1 MIEAAC
7 DPPGPAV
14 APAFTR
20 ETMTRELAFL
30 RPRSIQ
36 EAVALLAE
44 HGDEAKVVAGSTALT
59 IMLRNRLI
67 DPAVLVSIG
76 AIPDLAARTVTNG
89 TLTLGALA
97 THRQVERDGAVRTAI
112 PVLADT
118 FGKVANVRVR
128 NAATVGGVMA
138 EADYAS
144 DPPAVFLG
152 LDAVVVAEGPAGVRR
167 IPAAEFFV
175 AFYETSLAPD
185 EIVTAVEVPVPPAG
199 TGAVYEKFV
208 TRSSEDRPC
217 VGVFASARRASDGTF
232 ADVRV
237 SVGAAAETPQRFPDL
252 EAQAT
257 GTDLGDDVRR
267 AIADGYASRI
277 TTLDD
282 VRGSAWYRTEM
293 VRVWVRRALEAA
305 REGAAGSGAAA
316 GAVA

>member
-1 MIEAAC
+1 
-7 DPPGPAV
+7 
-14 APAFTR
+14 
-20 ETMTRELAFL
+20 MTRELAFL
-30 RPRSIQ
+30 RPRSIA
-36 EAVALLAE
+36 EATALLAE

-67 DPAVLVSIG
+67 DPAVLVSIAG
-76 AIPDLAARTVTNG
+76 IPDLAARTVGDG
-89 TLTLGALA
+89 TLRLGALA
-97 THRQVERDGAVRTAI
+97 THRQVERDPAVKAAL
-112 PVLADT
+112 PVLAET
-118 FGKVANVRVR
+118 FGVVANVRVR

-152 LDAVVVAEGPAGVRR
+152 LDATVVAEGPAGVRR
-167 IPAAEFFV
+167 IPAADFFV
-175 AFYETSLAPD
+175 AFYETSLRPD
-185 EIVTAVEVPVPPAG
+185 EIVTAVEVPLPAAG

-217 VGVFASARRASDGTF
+217 VGVFAAVRRQPDGTY

-237 SVGAAAETPQRFPDL
+237 AVGAAAETPQRFPDL
-252 EAQAT
+252 EATAS

-277 TTLDD
+277 ETLDD

-305 REGAAGSGAAA
+305 REQAAGTGAQ